1 MVTTRFDKR
10 FLLVA
15 FGLLLVLLAI
25 LPATPS
31 NAQTY
36 RFSLPTYEVEAY
48 IEADGSLTLR
58 YYMVFQNDPSASP
71 IDFVD
76 LGLPYANYN
85 LGAIEATIDGQPMPE
100 INDSAYVHG
109 AELALKNLAIQPGA
123 QGTVIATV
131 PGITDILFPYDQADR
146 ENYINFQFTP
156 NFFDSSNDRSQNT
169 EYRMTIVL
177 PPAVGADQG
186 VYYNPRNWPGED
198 ISESALTQD
207 NRVYY
212 SWFTNNANVHTEYEF
227 GAAFPASAIPAGVI
241 ADPEDYEEYAPTGD
255 VSGFGGFFV
264 NLLRS
269 LPCIIG
275 VLFFLGVGIFSR
287 KVSQKQTS
295 ARKLQYFPPKLAV
308 DGKGI
313 RRGLTAV
320 EAGILLEEPLDK
332 ILTMVLFGLLK
343 KEAITVLEKEPL
355 SIKANEPLPEGLYEY
370 ETNFIKAFSET
381 GKDKQR
387 RSLQAMLIQL
397 VDVVQDKM
405 KGFSPTETKDYYTD
419 ITRRAWLA
427 VEGAQ
432 TPKIKSAQFDH
443 TLEWTMLDDQFN
455 NRTQQTFVNTPVFIP
470 RWWHLY
476 NPGFS
481 ASPAVGGSS
490 GLASPV
496 ASVSGGGGSKPS
508 ISMPNIPGSDFA
520 ASIINGATAVSAGV
534 VGDLTG
540 FTGAVTNRTNP
551 IPVSRPSSGSSGFRG
566 GGGGHSCACA
576 CACAGC
582 ACACAGGGR

>member
-295 ARKLQYFPPKLAV
+295 ARKLQYFPPKLTV

-355 SIKANEPLPEGLYEY
+355 SIKANEHCRKVSMNMRPISSKLFRKPVR
-370 ETNFIKAFSET
+370 TS
-381 GKDKQR
+381 
-387 RSLQAMLIQL
+387 S
-397 VDVVQDKM
+397 VV
-405 KGFSPTETKDYYTD
+405 
-419 ITRRAWLA
+419 L
-427 VEGAQ
+427 
-432 TPKIKSAQFDH
+432 
-443 TLEWTMLDDQFN
+443 
-455 NRTQQTFVNTPVFIP
+455 
-470 RWWHLY
+470 
-476 NPGFS
+476 
-481 ASPAVGGSS
+481 
-490 GLASPV
+490 
-496 ASVSGGGGSKPS
+496 
-508 ISMPNIPGSDFA
+508 
-520 ASIINGATAVSAGV
+520 
-534 VGDLTG
+534 
-540 FTGAVTNRTNP
+540 
-551 IPVSRPSSGSSGFRG
+551 SRL
-566 GGGGHSCACA
+566 C
-576 CACAGC
+576 
-582 ACACAGGGR
+582 